1 MAKIRII
8 EPKAMSFATT
18 IAVPM
23 HRSIFIPATKEISQ
37 WENIFIGF
45 RDTATNDIDKRDFD
59 RCRATIKWAS
69 CCDASLEKVSNFAD
83 AYGKNVEFTFAFAS
97 IDRLNEFVNNLRPNV
112 NGATM

>member
-1 MAKIRII
+1 MAKIRIV
-8 EPKAMSFATT
+8 EPKATSFATI

-23 HRSIFIPATKEISQ
+23 HRSIFIPATKDISQ
-37 WENIFIGF
+37 WENIFISL
-45 RDTATNDIDKRDFD
+45 RDASTNDIDKRDLD

-83 AYGKNVEFTFAFAS
+83 AYGKNIEFAFAFAS
-97 IDRLNEFVNNLRPNV
+97 LDMLNEFVNNLRANV